1 MFAQRREQ
9 KAEVRVASKDK
20 ALHGEEVGLDGRVNE
35 NTKASDKKALMRLLC
50 RVLIHSGFSVKS
62 RRGWGSAQ
70 T

>member
-9 KAEVRVASKDK
+9 KTEVRVASKDK
-20 ALHGEEVGLDGRVNE
+20 ALRREEVRLDGRVNK

-50 RVLIHSGFSVKS
+50 WVSINSGFSLKS
-62 RRGWGSAQ
+62 RRGLGSAQ